1 MKGAC
6 QLCMEAITN
15 PICVNCL
22 DRQLKTWFM
31 GNKDYFAVSE
41 LRRDMELF
49 ESDGA
54 NCIICGETSA
64 VCSYCFGDEVF
75 ILLKE
80 RDVGLSER
88 FRDVFKLRLI
98 KKDLY

>member
-54 NCIICGETSA
+54 NCIICGKENA
-64 VCSYCFGDEVF
+64 VCTYCFSDEVF
-75 ILLKE
+75 TLLRE
-80 RDVGLSER
+80 RDKKISED
-88 FRDVFKLRLI
+88 FRNVFKLRLVE
-98 KKDLY
+98 KSL